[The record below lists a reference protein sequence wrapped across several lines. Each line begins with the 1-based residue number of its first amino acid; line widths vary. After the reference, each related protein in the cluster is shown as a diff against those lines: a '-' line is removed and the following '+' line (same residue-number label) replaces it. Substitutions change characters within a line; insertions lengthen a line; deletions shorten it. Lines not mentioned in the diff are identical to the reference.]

1 MSPFFHSKGGD
12 IPIFRLASNE
22 SFQASGKSGCPLP
35 AETMTKIAAVVAA
48 GGTGT
53 RMNLAVPKQFLDL
66 AGRPILV
73 HTLRNIQQ
81 INDIAQI
88 IVVLPAGHIRQADQ
102 ILLNEKWRIPV
113 QLAAGGA
120 VRQESVRKG
129 VVRTSS
135 DVDIILVHDAVR
147 PLCDPGTMQRVVDAA
162 REFGAAVPG
171 LPATETIKRVSARGR
186 VLATPAREE
195 LFVIQTP
202 QCFRAPIL
210 RAALERARKAG
221 YVGTDESSVV
231 RWAGHAVTV
240 VPGSPINIKITQP
253 SDLAYAELLMGQPS
267 GRLSEEGGAML
278 RVGQGIDYHRLV
290 EGRKLILGGVEI
302 PFEKGL
308 EGHSDADAL
317 AHAVCDALL
326 GAAALGD
333 IGKHFPDTDPAH
345 LNRPSLEFLR
355 EIRAMVEDAG
365 WRVLNVDV
373 TMLAQR
379 PRLAPFMDC
388 MKRNLAGA
396 LELPV
401 ESVSVKATTT
411 EGMNAEGRGEGISA
425 QAVVLMEKQE
435 HLTGSQGSEAAT
447 KIKAHRKDAEDRKE
461 TQRQPLAG
469 QQSEIR

>member
-1 MSPFFHSKGGD
+1 MVFVVSVAVF
-12 IPIFRLASNE
+12 
-22 SFQASGKSGCPLP
+22 
-35 AETMTKIAAVVAA
+35 ETVGQPYSCSEQKMTRIAAVVAA

-53 RMNLAVPKQFLDL
+53 RMNRAVPKQFLDL

-73 HTLRNIQQ
+73 HTLRNIQEL
-81 INDIAQI
+81 NDLVQVV
-88 IVVLPAGHIRQADQ
+88 VVLPARHIRQAQD
-102 ILLNEKWRIPV
+102 ILEKESWRIPV

-120 VRQESVRKG
+120 IRQESVRKG
-129 VVRTSS
+129 VVRASS

-147 PLCDPGTMQRVVDAA
+147 PLCDPATMQRVVDAA
-162 REFGAAVPG
+162 RESGAAVPG
-171 LPATETIKRVSARGR
+171 VPATETIKRVSARGR

-210 RAALERARKAG
+210 KSALERARKAG
-221 YVGTDESSVV
+221 FVGTDESSVV
-231 RWAGHAVTV
+231 RWAGHAVSV
-240 VPGSPINIKITQP
+240 VQGSPVNIKITRP
-253 SDLAYAELLMGQPS
+253 SDLAYAELLMGQPG
-267 GRLSEEGGAML
+267 GRLSEKRGVML

-308 EGHSDADAL
+308 DGHSDADAL
-317 AHAVCDALL
+317 THAVCDALL

-333 IGKHFPDTDPAH
+333 IGNHFPDTDPAH

-355 EIRAMVEDAG
+355 EVRVMVERAG
-365 WRVLNVDV
+365 WRVCNVDA

-379 PRLAPFMDC
+379 PRLAPFMEC

-411 EGMNAEGRGEGISA
+411 ERMNAEGRGEGISA
-425 QAVVLMEKQE
+425 QAVVLIEKQE
-435 HLTGSQGSEAAT
+435 QLTGSQ
-447 KIKAHRKDAEDRKE
+447 D
-461 TQRQPLAG
+461 
-469 QQSEIR
+469 